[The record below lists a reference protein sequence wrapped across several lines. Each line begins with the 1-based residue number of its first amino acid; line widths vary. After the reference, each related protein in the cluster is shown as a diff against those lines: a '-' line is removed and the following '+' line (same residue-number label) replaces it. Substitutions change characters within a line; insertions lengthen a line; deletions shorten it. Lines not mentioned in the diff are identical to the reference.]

1 MLATVETLCWFH
13 LEPLQREELWLQNS
27 LLIKNCSNL
36 LTIGKSA
43 YFMTPQITSL
53 ILPVQTIDFWV
64 KRNCLLWIVTGSYGE
79 GERRN
84 IFGIT
89 NNSPWATWRTWRGWW
104 DINRK
109 NNVIATGIFFCISEV
124 TWAQVTTWHIGTP
137 AIYLFPESMMIPLAF
152 IFPAL
157 MASSHFILV
166 THSGI

>member
-1 MLATVETLCWFH
+1 MLASVETLCWFH

-64 KRNCLLWIVTGSYGE
+64 KRNCLLWIVTGSYCE
-79 GERRN
+79 SERRN

-89 NNSPWATWRTWRGWW
+89 NTSPWATWRAWRGWW
-104 DINRK
+104 DINKKEQCDRYRHFLLSLRGDLSPS
-109 NNVIATGIFFCISEV
+109 NYMAHRNTCHISFQNP
-124 TWAQVTTWHIGTP
+124 WWC
-137 AIYLFPESMMIPLAF
+137 LFPLYF
-152 IFPAL
+152 LLLWLFL
-157 MASSHFILV
+157 ILF
-166 THSGI
+166 